1 MRCSFLSLPCYC
13 RHAACRLL
21 LLLLCPPATNKG
33 GSPRQKVLGPAQ
45 MYVSVNGGWV
55 GGWVGEWVGVWAAGR
70 ARMGGWVVR
79 RRVYLEWLS
88 NYNVSGEMCL
98 PPWLFVGKK
107 CIFLPV
113 MYGLSF
119 KSMLFTLYLCTIFLI
134 WQQLIVTHCMSEYLK
149 ALYDV
154 RHFDFSHKCSCSCR
168 IGLKLQVF
176 ALKQASFVIG
186 SFYLSVNL
194 KWNEIIF

>member
-55 GGWVGEWVGVWAAGR
+55 SGWGFERQEGHAWVGGWWEEESTLS
-70 ARMGGWVVR
+70 GWVTTMWAGKCVSLHDFLLGR
-79 RRVYLEWLS
+79 SVYFYLLCM
-88 NYNVSGEMCL
+88 G
-98 PPWLFVGKK
+98 
-107 CIFLPV
+107 FL
-113 MYGLSF
+113 F